1 MAQTKD
7 GNEYLGGKRMTT
19 EKMPQFDRNFLKDGY
34 PEQYVRDKAGKNKA
48 WNVLHSCWNP
58 VDSSVTYEVLV
69 NPHETDVRTITKE
82 EICYMFSWKDFK
94 FTAPVGKTKRNKMVK
109 PEDIDNYCVVRV
121 MPIFK

>member
-7 GNEYLGGKRMTT
+7 GKEYLVNCKIDVR
-19 EKMPQFDRNFLKDGY
+19 KLPQLDRNFLKDGY

-48 WNVLHSCWNP
+48 WNVIRSGWNP

-69 NPHETDVRTITKE
+69 NAHETDVRTISKE

-94 FTAPVGKTKRNKMVK
+94 FTAPVGKTKKNKMVK
-109 PEDIDNYCVVRV
+109 PEDIDNYCVVKV